1 MADGQVVFDITGN
14 NQPIQKSLDETTKK
28 IQDESK
34 KWDKSVDDSSGN
46 ISSSLVGA
54 FNAVVTSAAFIKVG
68 QMLLQFG
75 AESIQ
80 LASDL
85 DEVQNVVDV
94 TFGTEGSK
102 KIESWAKAAS
112 SQFGL
117 TELQAK
123 QYASTLGAMMKSNG
137 MTSDEVL
144 ELSTDLAG
152 LAADMASFYNMD
164 FDTAFSKIQSAMAG
178 MTLPMRQLGID
189 MTEGSLSAFA
199 MADGME
205 TAYSKMSEK
214 EQQLV
219 RYRYLMK
226 VTADA
231 QGDFARTSDSFANS
245 QRRMATGFDTLKA
258 QLGELLLPIATDVSN
273 AINDLLDI
281 LIYKPPETAF
291 DVAED
296 SMSDAV
302 KTATQA
308 QGILGYMDQLQ
319 QKYGEAASST
329 GEWATALERLK
340 EVFPQVNK
348 YIDKETG
355 SLTASNEQL
364 KAYVENSKQAAIEDA
379 KRSALNTLSNQYVEA
394 GQKYY
399 TAEINR
405 DMALA
410 QAEQARMDLIGYIR
424 SKPGNEEFTGEGF
437 SMKQLEDAAKAI
449 ANEFGES
456 QSMINEWSRIY
467 KEQTGNAE
475 KFGNQMVTLKS
486 KMTSLE
492 NDLDIASQALER
504 MAAAA
509 GSAAS
514 SSSDGG
520 GLWTYA
526 DRVKWYN
533 SYYGGKGFATGLD
546 YVPVE
551 GLYHLH
557 PGERVQTAAEASLM
571 RMMGAMAPAVD
582 YGNIGAALWS
592 GAPKM
597 GGDVYLDGRTVG
609 KVLSEIQGRSYRSLQ
624 RSGWQA

>member
-1 MADGQVVFDITGN
+1 
-14 NQPIQKSLDETTKK
+14 
-28 IQDESK
+28 
-34 KWDKSVDDSSGN
+34 
-46 ISSSLVGA
+46 
-54 FNAVVTSAAFIKVG
+54 
-68 QMLLQFG
+68 MLLQFG

-85 DEVQNVVDV
+85 EEVQNVVDV

-102 KIESWAKAAS
+102 KIESWAKQAS

-199 MADGME
+199 MAEGME

-258 QLGELLLPIATDVSN
+258 QIGDLLLPIATDVSN
-273 AINDLLDI
+273 AINDLLDL

-329 GEWATALERLK
+329 GEWAAALERLK
-340 EVFPQVNK
+340 EVFPDVNK
-348 YIDKETG
+348 YIDAETG

-379 KRSALNTLSNQYVEA
+379 KRAALNTLSNQYVEA
-394 GQKYY
+394 GQAYY

-437 SMKQLEDAAKAI
+437 SMKQLEDAAYAI

-456 QSMINEWSRIY
+456 QSMIKEWSRIY
-467 KEQTGNAE
+467 NEQTGNAE
-475 KFGNQMVTLKS
+475 KFGNEMVTLKS

-492 NDLDIASQALER
+492 SDLNIASQALER
-504 MAAAA
+504 LAAAA

-514 SSSDGG
+514 STSGG
-520 GLWTYA
+520 TSWGYW
-526 DRVKWYN
+526 DRASWYN
-533 SYYGGKGFATGLD
+533 SYYGSHAAGLD
-546 YVPVE
+546 TVPFDGYVAK
-551 GLYHLH
+551 LH
-557 PGERVQTAAEASLM
+557 RGERIQTAAEASLM
-571 RMMGAMAPAVD
+571 RMMGSTQPALD

>member
-1 MADGQVVFDITGN
+1 
-14 NQPIQKSLDETTKK
+14 
-28 IQDESK
+28 
-34 KWDKSVDDSSGN
+34 
-46 ISSSLVGA
+46 
-54 FNAVVTSAAFIKVG
+54 
-68 QMLLQFG
+68 MLLQFG
-75 AESIQ
+75 AESVQ

-85 DEVQNVVDV
+85 EEVQNVVDV

-199 MADGME
+199 MAEGME

-258 QLGELLLPIATDVSN
+258 QIGELLLPIATDVSN

-329 GEWATALERLK
+329 GEWAAALERLK
-340 EVFPQVNK
+340 EVFPEVNK
-348 YIDKETG
+348 YIDTETG

-379 KRSALNTLSNQYVEA
+379 KRAALNTLSNQYVEA

-437 SMKQLEDAAKAI
+437 SMKQLEDAAYAI

-456 QSMINEWSRIY
+456 QSMIKEWSRIY
-467 KEQTGNAE
+467 NEQTGNAE
-475 KFGNQMVTLKS
+475 KFGNEMVTLKS

-492 NDLDIASQALER
+492 SDLNIASQALER
-504 MAAAA
+504 LAAAA

-514 SSSDGG
+514 STSGGG

-533 SYYGGKGFATGLD
+533 SYYGSHASGLD
-546 YVPVE
+546 FVPFDGYVAK
-551 GLYHLH
+551 LH
-557 PGERVQTAAEASLM
+557 RGERIQTAAEASLL
-571 RMMGAMAPAVD
+571 RMMGSTQPAVD